1 MKRRWRV
8 TGYKFTSKKK
18 WIRQGTNSLLYVL
31 IIGFLSIYF
40 DIFFNA
46 VNFTNPIIFIILIS
60 SILIAILRA
69 KYYFKLNKKDY
80 LILEGGSVSI
90 YRGFLFR
97 RKQILFSQ
105 VEVVVQV
112 SDVILLIMNN
122 GKEEQIY
129 TDLISNEDQ
138 VELIKNLKSI
148 FDTKAV
154 GF

>member
-1 MKRRWRV
+1 
-8 TGYKFTSKKK
+8 
-18 WIRQGTNSLLYVL
+18 
-31 IIGFLSIYF
+31 
-40 DIFFNA
+40 
-46 VNFTNPIIFIILIS
+46 
-60 SILIAILRA
+60 LIAILRA
-69 KYYFKLNKKDY
+69 KYYFTLNKKDY

-90 YRGFLFR
+90 YRGSLFR

-112 SDVILLIMNN
+112 SDVILFIMNN

-129 TDLISNEDQ
+129 TDLISDEDQ

-148 FDTKAV
+148 FDSKAV